1 MQFGEVSEATHSLL
15 DTLATSRVCIAGP
28 SVGGHGF
35 LWGLEGERAVAI
47 ATLRR
52 RLGVMTVK

>member
-1 MQFGEVSEATHSLL
+1 M
-15 DTLATSRVCIAGP
+15 ATSRVRIVARGP
-28 SVGGHGF
+28 SVGRYGF
-35 LWGLEGERAVAI
+35 LWSLEGEMAVAI